1 MSIIKKIIS
10 RSNTVPASI
19 AVAGIEKGAG
29 STHNALSIAN
39 YLCSKEGFDV
49 IYIDLSRDE
58 DLFDMVK
65 SFCVQK
71 DGIIGYSYKGV
82 LFVPSCSINEATRI
96 IESHKSICIVDC
108 GVLNMDTLNVFLM
121 CQQKI
126 VFGFTKP
133 WTMGSWDRCVLLN
146 DKTNKKVARTGY
158 YSDRINKKC
167 HKYIK
172 NSFGIDIKPRPVI
185 EDPYCIRE
193 SEFETIRSFLN
204 M

>member
-1 MSIIKKIIS
+1 M
-10 RSNTVPASI
+10 PASI
-19 AVAGIEKGAG
+19 AVAGIEKGSG

-49 IYIDLSRDE
+49 TYIDLSGDE

-82 LFVPSCSINEATRI
+82 LFVPSCSNNEATRI
-96 IESHKSICIVDC
+96 IESRNGICVIDC
-108 GVLNMDTLNVFLM
+108 GVLNTETLNVFLM
-121 CQQKI
+121 CQKRI

-133 WTMGSWDRCVLLN
+133 WTMGSWDRCVLFNTNNLN
-146 DKTNKKVARTGY
+146 IVARTGY
-158 YSDRINKKC
+158 FTDRIDMKC
-167 HKYIK
+167 KKYIQK
-172 NSFGIDIKPRPVI
+172 SFGIEVKPRPVI
-185 EDPYCIRE
+185 EDPYCIKE
-193 SEFETIRSFLN
+193 SEFETIKNFLI